1 MHLGNKE
8 DFLFVVLLK
17 LRIKQDNGLESLR
30 IFSPSTESPTSYY
43 PQIRKSILKTP
54 ILGNKSRTHAL
65 FTELSEDKLEGQEEW
80 SHFDRVTVPTPLG

>member
-1 MHLGNKE
+1 MHLGNKEE

-17 LRIKQDNGLESLR
+17 LRIKQDDGLESLR
-30 IFSPSTESPTSYY
+30 IFSPSTESPASYY

-65 FTELSEDKLEGQEEW
+65 FTELSEDKLEG
-80 SHFDRVTVPTPLG
+80 